1 MGFDV
6 SGAIVKK
13 NYGFVVCGAVFVLW
27 MAFMFFREDM
37 KSEVYAVYEAQPVV
51 EGVAEFRG
59 RESGLAGMGFDVS
72 YRNLNG
78 ELKRIWVSKMH
89 FFDFRTSNS
98 IMILNVRGGRIVGKG
113 IRVLEGNYSLCDAPP
128 DAGEMEATEALADG
142 RLCI

>member
-6 SGAIVKK
+6 SGTIVKK
-13 NYGFVVCGAVFVLW
+13 NYDFVVCGAVFVLW
-27 MAFMFFREDM
+27 MVFMFSRGDV

-59 RESGLAGMGFDVS
+59 RESGLAGMGFGVS
-72 YRNLNG
+72 YRNLND

-89 FFDFRTSNS
+89 FFDFRTSNP
-98 IMILNVRGGRIVGKG
+98 IMILNVQGGRIVGKG

-128 DAGEMEATEALADG
+128 DAGEMEATEALIDG

>member
-6 SGAIVKK
+6 SGTIVKK

-27 MAFMFFREDM
+27 MVFMFFRGDV

-78 ELKRIWVSKMH
+78 ELKRIWVYKMH
-89 FFDFRTSNS
+89 FLDFRTSNP
-98 IMILNVRGGRIVGKG
+98 IMVLNVRGGKDYR
-113 IRVLEGNYSLCDAPP
+113 EGDTGSG
-128 DAGEMEATEALADG
+128 GELFVV
-142 RLCI
+142 

>member
-1 MGFDV
+1 
-6 SGAIVKK
+6 
-13 NYGFVVCGAVFVLW
+13 
-27 MAFMFFREDM
+27 MFFREDM

-59 RESGLAGMGFDVS
+59 RESGLAGMGFGVS
-72 YRNLNG
+72 YRNLND

-89 FFDFRTSNS
+89 FFDFRTSNP
-98 IMILNVRGGRIVGKG
+98 IMILNVQGGRIVGKG

-128 DAGEMEATEALADG
+128 DAGEMEATEALIDG

>member
-1 MGFDV
+1 MVFL
-6 SGAIVKK
+6 
-13 NYGFVVCGAVFVLW
+13 VCGAVFVLW

-59 RESGLAGMGFDVS
+59 RESGLAGMGFDVN

-78 ELKRIWVSKMH
+78 ELKRIWVYKMH
-89 FFDFRTSNS
+89 FLDFRTSNP
-98 IMILNVRGGRIVGKG
+98 IMVLNVRGGRIVGKG
-113 IRVLEGNYSLCDAPP
+113 IRVLEGNYLLCDAPP
-128 DAGEMEATEALADG
+128 DAGEMEATEALTDG